1 MHLKKLQQTEIHLQ
15 LCSNTE
21 ITLLLQSSCKLIWR
35 FISYIIRMGSG
46 RKIKSLLQTF
56 LCMLCYFCR
65 GFWGKKT
72 ASARLYRR
80 PAAVV
85 MKTLNCSCLRF
96 QTNDCIAIWNNFSQD
111 PNVSFQSICNLTSR
125 DHSNDVMT
133 LHDLGEHVLVRFA
146 LEENSSIASR
156 TILPWIKALA
166 FLHGP

>member
-1 MHLKKLQQTEIHLQ
+1 MPIPQNRQTYSKRQDVILYKLMAQTRLHCKKLFADSMQDSFSFKKWWYPLRWPPRMHLKKLQQTEIHLQ

-21 ITLLLQSSCKLIWR
+21 ITLLLESSCKLIWR

-80 PAAVV
+80 PAAVI
-85 MKTLNCSCLRF
+85 KTLNCSCLRF
-96 QTNDCIAIWNNFSQD
+96 QTNDCSAI
-111 PNVSFQSICNLTSR
+111 
-125 DHSNDVMT
+125 
-133 LHDLGEHVLVRFA
+133 
-146 LEENSSIASR
+146 
-156 TILPWIKALA
+156 
-166 FLHGP
+166 